1 MADPQLI
8 RPERWT
14 QRLRG
19 RWLYG
24 GHWMNHFGHFLT
36 ETVTTLWPEDLEPV
50 NGLVFHRYLSPR
62 PVVHPWQ
69 QRLVDLAGYPGLP
82 IRLVNDRQVRVDE
95 LVVPSR
101 SIVQH
106 GWGFPGAAAVYQRIA
121 EAVPEQAPPWPAT
134 EWPSNVYLSRT
145 SHNAAIRERGRKEP
159 RSTRG
164 ARRAARRG
172 LRRSRVR
179 GHRPPDVVDRGPG
192 PPYFGVRGCSPDRTG
207 RRCTSRVSLDRARAC
222 SSSATGAGRPV
233 GVGTQRVINTLSGH
247 SEAFLRYG
255 LGRDQLVAAL
265 QELGV
270 WKPDPVPAHLADR
283 PEPRRRS
290 RGLMLVSLG
299 PR

>member
-1 MADPQLI
+1 MIDGARLTRVERGRLQVTRRPDRWITGAVYTSKGRLVPISQKIGGLGGHRMAMADPQLI

-121 EAVPEQAPPWPAT
+121 EAVPEQAPPWLRHGMA
-134 EWPSNVYLSRT
+134 L
-145 SHNAAIRERGRKEP
+145 
-159 RSTRG
+159 
-164 ARRAARRG
+164 ARLPFTHVAQRR
-172 LRRSRVR
+172 
-179 GHRPPDVVDRGPG
+179 
-192 PPYFGVRGCSPDRTG
+192 
-207 RRCTSRVSLDRARAC
+207 
-222 SSSATGAGRPV
+222 
-233 GVGTQRVINTLSGH
+233 H
-247 SEAFLRYG
+247 S
-255 LGRDQLVAAL
+255 
-265 QELGV
+265 
-270 WKPDPVPAHLADR
+270 
-283 PEPRRRS
+283 
-290 RGLMLVSLG
+290 
-299 PR
+299 